1 MASVMGICGV
11 LVGPKSENVEKAL
24 VLPLLFEGSRGP
36 RGRQSRERNS
46 EPSGKIK
53 IFVKNASWLYSELCF
68 LLQRGTRFHKNREKS
83 GRMVKNGAKIMS
95 DTSLLHQA
103 GVGYIKMS

>member
-1 MASVMGICGV
+1 MGGMERMK
-11 LVGPKSENVEKAL
+11 GERSE
-24 VLPLLFEGSRGP
+24 
-36 RGRQSRERNS
+36 RQSDRAETHDQNGLYLGRFDV
-46 EPSGKIK
+46 GKVRCFI
-53 IFVKNASWLYSELCF
+53 KNALCLYLELCF
-68 LLQRGTRFHKNREKS
+68 LRRRGSHFHKNREKS